1 MNIRNGAG
9 EQITVGYDWD
19 HDGQVY
25 VNRGQT
31 HLLQLAGRA
40 FYETRSWSGF
50 ARDFRVRKSKM

>member
-1 MNIRNGAG
+1 LRFRNRAKSL
-9 EQITVGYDWD
+9 
-19 HDGQVY
+19 
-25 VNRGQT
+25 T